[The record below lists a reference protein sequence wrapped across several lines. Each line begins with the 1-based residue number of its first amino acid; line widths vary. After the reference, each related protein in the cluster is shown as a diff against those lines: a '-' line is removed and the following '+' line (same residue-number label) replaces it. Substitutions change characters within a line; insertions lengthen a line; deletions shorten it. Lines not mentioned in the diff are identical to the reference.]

1 MLSYEAE
8 RAIAPADR
16 PHVFAENR
24 VHYIDSDVLTEAKKR
39 IRHCLTIYD
48 RCAVSYSGGKDSLVV
63 LHLVREVMDEMG
75 WTQPLDVV
83 FRDEELIPQEVIDF
97 VLKLNDEPEKWR
109 LHYFAV
115 PMKSHYFIMGKHLP
129 YVQWDVNRKHL
140 REPPSCAIRQLHPEN
155 LPLDQHEMQA
165 LTNLKLGWKGKIG
178 VFNGIR
184 AQESLMRFRASNVIK
199 NTYNYIAGDSGGA
212 KDSDFIK
219 VIYDWSERDVFRYFY
234 DRGISYCRI
243 YEQELFAGAPLRV
256 STPLHDKAY
265 NYLKRLRV
273 MYPKFFEQIID
284 VFPEVATH
292 ERYWK
297 DVDRFAVISR
307 YPKSFEGIIR
317 YIEDE
322 IDDPVNR
329 ERAIKA
335 VKTAW
340 ISKNNN
346 KRRGKYSDKG
356 ACFGYPILHVF
367 QKVVSGDWQKG
378 IQVHSNPDQS
388 MIDYERQA
396 EAEAAARAGCN

>member
-1 MLSYEAE
+1 MLTLEAE
-8 RAIAPADR
+8 RAVAPEDR
-16 PHVFAENR
+16 PHVFAANR

-39 IRHCLTIYD
+39 IRHVLTIYD
-48 RCAVSYSGGKDSLVV
+48 RVCVSYSGGKDSLVV
-63 LHLVREVMDEMG
+63 LYLTREVMDEMG
-75 WTQPLDVV
+75 LQKVPLDVV
-83 FRDEELIPQEVIDF
+83 FRDEELIPEEVINF
-97 VLKLNDEPEKWR
+97 ILKLNDEPERWR

-140 REPPSCAIRQLHPEN
+140 RAPPPCAITQLHPDN

-178 VFNGIR
+178 VLNGIR
-184 AQESLMRFRASNVIK
+184 AQESLLRFRACNVTK
-199 NTYNYIAGDSGGA
+199 NRYNYIAGDSGGA

-234 DRGISYCRI
+234 DREISYCRI

-265 NYLKRLRV
+265 SYLRRLRI

-292 ERYWK
+292 ERYWR
-297 DVDRFAVISR
+297 DVDQYSVIAK
-307 YPKSFEGIIR
+307 YPKSFEGIIQ

-322 IDDPVNR
+322 LDDPVQR
-329 ERAIKA
+329 ERALKA
-335 VKTAW
+335 VHTTWKGKA
-340 ISKNNN
+340 NN
-346 KRRGKYSDKG
+346 KRLGKYTDNG
-356 ACFGYPILHVF
+356 ACYGYPILHVF
-367 QKVVSGDWQKG
+367 RKIVGGDFLKG
-378 IQVHSNPDQS
+378 IQVHSNPDQG
-388 MIDYERQA
+388 MIDYEREA
-396 EAEAAARAGCN
+396 EAEAVAALKR